1 MRPRPDF
8 GELSLTRPLEPA
20 MLELFSAGPVRTLEE
35 YQQAMALRAAVY
47 LAEQDCPYEEEYDGN
62 DFSCTHFLVRE
73 GARPAGTC
81 RVRWFNGFAKIERST
96 IIPLYRG
103 TPALRVLMAEV
114 CEVISR
120 KGYRV
125 ALAQIQSRLWPVWDR
140 VFRCRLVEG
149 RSPFDFSDFDYCE
162 MEIPIAPHPFALT
175 IRSDPMQIIRPE
187 GDWDRP
193 GVLDRSAGRE
203 TEAPKAA

>member
-1 MRPRPDF
+1 MKPRPDF
-8 GELSLTRPLEPA
+8 GELSLTRPLAPE
-20 MLELFSAGPVRTLEE
+20 MLARFSAGPVRTLEE

-47 LAEQDCPYEEEYDGN
+47 MAEQDCPYEEEYDGN
-62 DFSCTHFLVRE
+62 DFSSTHFLVRE
-73 GARPAGTC
+73 GTRPAGTC
-81 RVRWFNGFAKIERST
+81 RVRWFAGFAKIERST
-96 IIPLYRG
+96 IISAYRC
-103 TPALRVLMAEV
+103 TPALRVLMAET

-125 ALAQIQSRLWPVWDR
+125 ALAQIQSRLWPVWNR

-162 MEIPIAPHPFALT
+162 MEIPIAPHPFALS
-175 IRSDPMQIIRPE
+175 IRSDPLQIIRPE
-187 GDWDRP
+187 GDWDRA

-203 TEAPKAA
+203 TQETKAA

>member
-1 MRPRPDF
+1 MRPRPEF
-8 GELSLTRPLEPA
+8 GELSLTRPLEPV
-20 MLELFSAGPVRTLEE
+20 MLEAFSAGPVRTLEE

-47 LAEQDCPYEEEYDGN
+47 MAEQDCPYEEEYDGN
-62 DFSCTHFLVRE
+62 DFSCTHFLVKA

-81 RVRWFNGFAKIERST
+81 RVRWFAGFAKIERST
-96 IIPLYRG
+96 IIPAFRG
-103 TPALRVLMAEV
+103 TPALKVLMAET
-114 CEVISR
+114 CELISR

-125 ALAQIQSRLWPVWDR
+125 ALAQIQARLWPVWSR

-162 MEIPIAPHPFALT
+162 MEIPIAPHPQALN

-193 GVLDRSAGRE
+193 GILDRSVERSSG
-203 TEAPKAA
+203 KQAA

>member
-1 MRPRPDF
+1 MRSYPSF
-8 GELSLTRPLEPA
+8 GELSLTRPLEPQMRA
-20 MLELFSAGPVRTLEE
+20 QFSAAPARTLED

-73 GARPAGTC
+73 GDRPAGTC
-81 RVRWFNGFAKIERST
+81 RVRWFADFAKIERST
-96 IIPLYRG
+96 VLPAYRG
-103 TPALRVLMAEV
+103 TAALRVLMAEV

-125 ALAQIQSRLWPVWDR
+125 ALAQIQSRLWPVWSR
-140 VFRCRLVEG
+140 VFRCRLVSG
-149 RSPFDFSDFDYCE
+149 RENFAFSDFDYCE
-162 MEIPIAPHPFALT
+162 MEIPIAPHPEALT
-175 IRSDPMQIIRPE
+175 IRADPLQVIRPE

-193 GVLDRSAGRE
+193 GVLDRSASRPAG
-203 TEAPKAA
+203 ADKAA